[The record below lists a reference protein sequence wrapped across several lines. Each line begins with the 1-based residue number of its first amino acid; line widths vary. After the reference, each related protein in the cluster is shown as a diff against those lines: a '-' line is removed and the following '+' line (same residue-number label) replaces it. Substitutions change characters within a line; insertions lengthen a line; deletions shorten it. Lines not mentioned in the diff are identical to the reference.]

1 MTDVLQKIEEV
12 QEDIDDALDA
22 KPKIKEESNKKKWLR
37 RIGYFMLFLNIVSF
51 LGFVWMDNYGFGAGM
66 SLATIMWYSLIIM
79 YTRMNDRLM
88 MMVDDVINSSN
99 SFINMLEDSVTNVSK
114 KNEELRLENTK
125 LHEKIAFLEKPKVA
139 RKRVTKPKA

>member
-12 QEDIDDALDA
+12 QEDIDDALEA
-22 KPKIKEESNKKKWLR
+22 KPEVKEEDKKRKFMR
-37 RIGYFMLFLNIVSF
+37 RLSYVMLALNIVSF
-51 LGFVWMDNYGFGAGM
+51 LGFVWTNNYGFGAGM
-66 SLATIMWYSLIIM
+66 SLATIFWYWLIIL
-79 YTRMNDRLM
+79 YSRMNDRLM
-88 MMVDDVINSSN
+88 AMVDDVINSSN
-99 SFINMLEDSVTNVSK
+99 SFVNILEDAVTNVSK

>member
-22 KPKIKEESNKKKWLR
+22 KPKMSDKHKKRAWMR
-37 RIGYFMLFLNIVSF
+37 YTGYALLGLNIVSF

-79 YTRMNDRLM
+79 YSRMNDRLM
-88 MMVDDVINSSN
+88 ESIDDLINSSN
-99 SFINMLEDSVTNVSK
+99 SFINALEDAVTNVSK
-114 KNEELRLENTK
+114 KNEELRAENTK

>member
-12 QEDIDDALDA
+12 QEDIDDALEA
-22 KPKIKEESNKKKWLR
+22 KPKMSEKNKKKAWLR
-37 RIGYFMLFLNIVSF
+37 YTGYVLLGLNLLSF
-51 LGFVWMDNYGFGAGM
+51 LGCVWVGNYGFGAGM
-66 SLATIMWYSLIIM
+66 SLATFMWYALIIM
-79 YTRMNDRLM
+79 YSRMNDRLM
-88 MMVDDVINSSN
+88 ESIDDLINSSN
-99 SFINMLEDSVTNVSK
+99 SFINALEDAVTNVIK